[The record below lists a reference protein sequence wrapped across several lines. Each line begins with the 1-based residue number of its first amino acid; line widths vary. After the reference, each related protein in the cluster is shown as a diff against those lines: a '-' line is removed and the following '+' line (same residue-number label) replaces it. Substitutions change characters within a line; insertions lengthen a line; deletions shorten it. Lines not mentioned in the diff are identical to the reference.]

1 MRVRGRLCV
10 LVLSVAMLMLAAW
23 GFTTHVSAQASD
35 PVIGTWTLN
44 VAKSTFSPGPG
55 STSATVT
62 FEAAGQSVHVVA
74 DIVDAKGVTQ
84 HTEYTGNY
92 DGKDYPITGVAGVDT
107 VSLKRIDATSTQ
119 RIDKKAG
126 KVVQTWDRKVSA
138 DGKTLTVT
146 QKGTDAEGRTVNNVM
161 TFEKK

>member
-1 MRVRGRLCV
+1 MRVRRRLCV
-10 LVLSVAMLMLAAW
+10 LVLFVAMPML
-23 GFTTHVSAQASD
+23 GVCVFSTDVFAQAGD

-55 STSATVT
+55 AKSGTVT
-62 FEAAGQSVHVVA
+62 FEAAGQGIHVVA
-74 DIVDAKGVTQ
+74 DIVDAKGVAQ

-146 QKGTDAEGRTVNNVM
+146 QNGTDAEGRTVKNVM
-161 TFEKK
+161 AFEKK

>member
-1 MRVRGRLCV
+1 VCDIADGRA
-10 LVLSVAMLMLAAW
+10 LSGGV
-23 GFTTHVSAQASD
+23 
-35 PVIGTWTLN
+35 
-44 VAKSTFSPGPG
+44 
-55 STSATVT
+55 
-62 FEAAGQSVHVVA
+62 AAGQGIHVVA
-74 DIVDAKGVTQ
+74 DIVDAKGVAQ

-119 RIDKKAG
+119 RIDKRAG

-146 QKGTDAEGRTVNNVM
+146 QYGMDAEGRAVKNVM
-161 TFEKK
+161 LFEKK